1 MLKLVDLEKDYVMS
15 NDVVHAL
22 KGINLIFRDSEF
34 VSILGPSGCG
44 KTTLLNLIGGL
55 DRYTKGDLIINGVST
70 KKYKDKDF
78 DVYRNHKVGF
88 VFQSYNLISHLNV
101 FANVELSLTL
111 SGIPKEER
119 KERVLSVL
127 EKVGL
132 KDQVYKKPNQMSG
145 GQMQRVAIARALVN
159 DPEIILLDEPTGA
172 LDSKTSVEIMELL
185 KEIAS
190 DKLVIMVTHNPELA
204 KKYSSR
210 IINLLDGKVTHDS
223 NPYEEKQIKDKNSF
237 SKEKTSMSFFT
248 ALRLS
253 FNNLLTKKGRTFLTA
268 FAGSIGI
275 IGIALILSL
284 SNGVQNYINGIEE
297 DTLSSYPITIEKDSV
312 DFAALLEEIMKMAEV
327 SDDNDTGKIRSK
339 NIMNDML
346 EAMTSDKNSNN
357 LEKFKEY
364 IDNNDDFKLY
374 ASNIQ
379 YGYSLKINV
388 YNEDVNDEIV
398 RVNPNEIVEKMGL
411 SDAYEMGSSIMS
423 ENMNTNDVWQELYN
437 NEELLNSQ
445 FEVVSGRMPDKYNE
459 VVLVVDS
466 NGEISDYTLYALGYL
481 DQDELIDNMNKL
493 LNGEKV
499 EASEIKTYD
508 YEDFIG
514 DKFKLVLNTDFYDK
528 ENNVWIDKSDDE
540 KFIKEMLNDK
550 EDLEIVGIIKPTSST
565 NNFLMYGGIGYT
577 SDLTSYV
584 VNQIKNEDIVK
595 EQLEN
600 KDINIFTGNEFSSNS
615 DFSLSDLSYEQQQY
629 LMSLSDEEK
638 LEFYERYREYSEATY
653 ESNLESLGYV
663 DLDNPSVINI
673 YASDFDSKEKV
684 VELIDNY
691 NNEQNSLG
699 LEEDIISYSDL
710 VGVMMNSVKKIIN
723 MISYVL
729 IAFVGV
735 SLVVSSIMIG
745 IITYISVLERTKEI
759 GILRSLGASKRDISR
774 VFNAETFIIGLV
786 SGLIGIGITVIITII
801 VSIIVDNVA
810 GISGIASLPVL
821 GAIILIFISMLL
833 TLIAG
838 IIPARIAAKKD
849 PVEALRTE

>member
-1 MLKLVDLEKDYVMS
+1 
-15 NDVVHAL
+15 
-22 KGINLIFRDSEF
+22 
-34 VSILGPSGCG
+34 
-44 KTTLLNLIGGL
+44 
-55 DRYTKGDLIINGVST
+55 
-70 KKYKDKDF
+70 
-78 DVYRNHKVGF
+78 
-88 VFQSYNLISHLNV
+88 
-101 FANVELSLTL
+101 
-111 SGIPKEER
+111 
-119 KERVLSVL
+119 
-127 EKVGL
+127 
-132 KDQVYKKPNQMSG
+132 
-145 GQMQRVAIARALVN
+145 
-159 DPEIILLDEPTGA
+159 
-172 LDSKTSVEIMELL
+172 
-185 KEIAS
+185 
-190 DKLVIMVTHNPELA
+190 
-204 KKYSSR
+204 
-210 IINLLDGKVTHDS
+210 
-223 NPYEEKQIKDKNSF
+223 
-237 SKEKTSMSFFT
+237 
-248 ALRLS
+248 
-253 FNNLLTKKGRTFLTA
+253 
-268 FAGSIGI
+268 
-275 IGIALILSL
+275 
-284 SNGVQNYINGIEE
+284 
-297 DTLSSYPITIEKDSV
+297 
-312 DFAALLEEIMKMAEV
+312 
-327 SDDNDTGKIRSK
+327 
-339 NIMNDML
+339 
-346 EAMTSDKNSNN
+346 
-357 LEKFKEY
+357 
-364 IDNNDDFKLY
+364 
-374 ASNIQ
+374 
-379 YGYSLKINV
+379 
-388 YNEDVNDEIV
+388 
-398 RVNPNEIVEKMGL
+398 MGL

-437 NEELLNSQ
+437 NEDLLNSQ

-499 EASEIKTYD
+499 EASEVKTYN

-540 KFIKEMLNDK
+540 EFIKEMLNDK

-577 SDLTSYV
+577 SELTSYV

-600 KDINIFTGNEFSSNS
+600 KDINIFTGNEFNSNS

-801 VSIIVDNVA
+801 VSIIVDNITD
-810 GISGIASLPVL
+810 ISGIASLPII